1 MKQSKYIKSLI
12 MDEVRLL
19 AEACGCETSPAA
31 GVITIA
37 PEPIEA
43 EEHGAIDRDEA
54 LSMVSQIA
62 SMTTC
67 PMTSGILMA
76 VVDELTGDEEDV
88 PVSDS
93 AWSRGVIVDD
103 LEDHQMSGG

>member
-1 MKQSKYIKSLI
+1 MNQSKYIKSLI
-12 MDEVRLL
+12 IDEVRLL
-19 AEACGCETSPAA
+19 AEACGCEMSSPAEM
-31 GVITIA
+31 ITIA
-37 PEPIEA
+37 SEPIEA

-54 LSMVSQIA
+54 LSMVAQIA

-67 PMTSGILMA
+67 PMTSGVLMA
-76 VVDELTGDEEDV
+76 VVDELMGDEEEV